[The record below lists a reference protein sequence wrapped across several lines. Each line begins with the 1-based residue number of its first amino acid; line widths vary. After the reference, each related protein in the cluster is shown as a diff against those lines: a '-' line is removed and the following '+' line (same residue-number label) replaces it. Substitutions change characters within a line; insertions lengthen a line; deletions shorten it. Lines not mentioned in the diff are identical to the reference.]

1 MALSPDQIDAISAA
15 ISPERMATYVNA
27 TGFGAGA
34 TALEI
39 YVWNP
44 TMNRSLRTR

>member
-15 ISPERMATYVNA
+15 ITPERIATYVND

-34 TALEI
+34 TAIEI